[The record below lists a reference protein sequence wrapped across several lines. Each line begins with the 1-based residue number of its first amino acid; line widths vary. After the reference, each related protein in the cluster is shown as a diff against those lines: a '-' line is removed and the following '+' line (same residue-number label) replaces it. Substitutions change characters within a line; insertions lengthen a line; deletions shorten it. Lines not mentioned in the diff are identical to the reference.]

1 MAVDP
6 TVLTQLDTAHA
17 RGVAASAGFFE
28 QHAAMI
34 TAAAQNDSRLMNGFL
49 AAQLF
54 DQQIVQAKSAF
65 HTPVEP
71 AAPPLPTPPAK

>member
-6 TVLTQLDTAHA
+6 SVLSQLDTAHA
-17 RGVAASAGFFE
+17 RGVAASAAFFE

-34 TAAAQNDSRLMNGFL
+34 TSASQFDSRLENGFL

-54 DQQIVQAKSAF
+54 SESLVQSKAAY

-71 AAPPLPTPPAK
+71 SAAPLPSAPAK